1 MIVAVNQRE
10 HRTYLSLTSLS
21 FPELGT
27 AHPQLVFS
35 FAVSFLL
42 FQTEIAVLKVCC
54 SGIVPG
60 LIKIIIMYETQ
71 QVPCVQVGSHHIN
84 ILLSAQITWTVFD
97 R

>member
-1 MIVAVNQRE
+1 MLVHERK
-10 HRTYLSLTSLS
+10 HRSNLCPTSLS

-27 AHPQLVFS
+27 AHPKLVFS

-42 FQTEIAVLKVCC
+42 FQTQIAVLKVCC

-71 QVPCVQVGSHHIN
+71 QVPCVQVGSHHHIN
-84 ILLSAQITWTVFD
+84 ILLSAQITWTVFN